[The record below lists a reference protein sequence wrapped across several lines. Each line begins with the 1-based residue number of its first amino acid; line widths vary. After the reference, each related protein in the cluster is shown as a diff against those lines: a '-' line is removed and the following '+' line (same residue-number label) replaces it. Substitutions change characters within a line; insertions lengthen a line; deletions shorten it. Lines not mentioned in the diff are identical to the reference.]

1 MLRLSSQSK
10 SMSELAV
17 AAYRPMGM
25 CTRPKLMAPFHM
37 LRAEVDGLDLGE
49 AAFFMAVLSSIPA
62 GRCSVLRLEAQRLH
76 GAAQA
81 HGGRA
86 VVLPGGVAQAQA
98 LVYRANGPVR
108 AAREPVQLVP
118 GHGHGD
124 AHARPRPGRPRAGRG
139 GAEAVAQVVH
149 KNLSHAVARPAF
161 GHEALGAVVDYG
173 ERTILQGLD
182 LAVNAGE
189 IYALLGAN
197 GAGKT
202 TTLSMLLGFVRP
214 RSGQVRVQ
222 GVDPVTAPAQ
232 ARALIAYIPENVAL
246 YEHLSAR
253 ENAAYLLELAGQ
265 PAAAGAIGQAL
276 SAAGLDAAAH
286 DRRVSGFSKGMRQKV
301 AIALAL
307 ARRVPALLLDE
318 PTSGLDPQATAEF
331 SRLLMQLRGQ
341 GVAILMVTHDLLGAA
356 DVADR
361 MGFIAGGRLVEEV
374 ADRKSTRLHSSHLVS
389 SYALFLFE

>member
-1 MLRLSSQSK
+1 MHPSLPVSSNPTSA
-10 SMSELAV
+10 ST
-17 AAYRPMGM
+17 P
-25 CTRPKLMAPFHM
+25 
-37 LRAEVDGLDLGE
+37 
-49 AAFFMAVLSSIPA
+49 VL
-62 GRCSVLRLEAQRLH
+62 Q
-76 GAAQA
+76 
-81 HGGRA
+81 
-86 VVLPGGVAQAQA
+86 
-98 LVYRANGPVR
+98 
-108 AAREPVQLVP
+108 
-118 GHGHGD
+118 
-124 AHARPRPGRPRAGRG
+124 
-139 GAEAVAQVVH
+139 
-149 KNLSHAVARPAF
+149 
-161 GHEALGAVVDYG
+161 ALGAVVDYG

-182 LAVNAGE
+182 LAVHAGE

-202 TTLSMLLGFVRP
+202 TTLSLLLGFVRP

-253 ENAAYLLELAGQ
+253 ENVAYLLELAGQ
-265 PAAAGAIGQAL
+265 PAAAGSIGQAL

-374 ADRKSTRLHSSHLVS
+374 AASGEERFDVRALHRHYAGVGTDTHTHTDTHMQTRIE
-389 SYALFLFE
+389 ADTQGAAA